1 MRDEVIYRC
10 VNLSC
15 GRALPRRVNYCPYCG
30 IDQVTAAPR
39 PVEGGARAADGAAAP
54 LTGTAPTPFDEN
66 ARAAAA
72 ASRAAAVA
80 RDQASA
86 LAPAAPAA
94 VAQAAVAPPPRAPGV
109 SAAPPTAAA
118 PPRRQPVRLRWW
130 LLALGALWLIWISAR
145 PTAARLDA
153 RVDKAIGLAVAC
165 KANDA
170 QAELI
175 ALKKTTATP
184 AQLARLQTALDE
196 ADLACRRPARA
207 RTPAKGAARAGGQQA
222 QSQSVRNLLVEARG
236 ALARG
241 DYRAAADTMEV
252 CVTMV
257 DANTR
262 ECGELKAR
270 AERLDGERRRCLAR
284 GADWG
289 GERCQ

>member
-1 MRDEVIYRC
+1 VRDEVIFRC

-30 IDQVTAAPR
+30 INQLTALPR

-54 LTGTAPTPFDEN
+54 LTGTAPTAFGDN
-66 ARAAAA
+66 ARAAAD
-72 ASRAAAVA
+72 ASRAVA
-80 RDQASA
+80 LALDPANA
-86 LAPAAPAA
+86 LAPAA
-94 VAQAAVAPPPRAPGV
+94 VAKAAVAPPPRAPGV
-109 SAAPPTAAA
+109 SAAPPSAAA

-130 LLALGALWLIWISAR
+130 LLALGALWLIWIIAR

-153 RVDKAIGLAVAC
+153 RVDKAIALALAC

-175 ALKKTTATP
+175 ALKKTPATP
-184 AQLARLQTALDE
+184 AQLARLQTALDD
-196 ADLACRRPARA
+196 ADVACRRPARA
-207 RTPAKGAARAGGQQA
+207 RTPTKGAARAAGQQA

-284 GADWG
+284 GADWV